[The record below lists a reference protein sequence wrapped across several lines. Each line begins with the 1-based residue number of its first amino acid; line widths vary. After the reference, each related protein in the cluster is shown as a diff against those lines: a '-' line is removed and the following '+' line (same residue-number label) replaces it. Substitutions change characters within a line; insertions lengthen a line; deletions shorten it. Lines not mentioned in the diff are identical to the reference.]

1 MVPTFLQK
9 RRTRRQSLES
19 AGLLLGF
26 LLLAGIYC
34 LAIVYLLTNRGLN
47 QATKLA
53 CITVSLPAVL
63 GIVAMLDR
71 SRRS

>member
-9 RRTRRQSLES
+9 RRTRRRSLES

-34 LAIVYLLTNRGLN
+34 LAIVYLLTNRSLN

-53 CITVSLPAVL
+53 SITVSLPAVL
-63 GIVAMLDR
+63 GIVGLLGR
-71 SRRS
+71 SRRP